1 MNIQKALNE
10 NNFYYNNTILNKKE
24 KKIEIIQKED
34 YGNKYNN
41 NMNSD
46 NSNDKGNNSCNGLM
60 ELTHNYDKVN
70 YDYLDKLPYTIEQ
83 QNNDITITRNDI
95 IINKDKDKDEE
106 EEENEEKKS
115 TLFQPQIN
123 KSRYNEN
130 MIVFVKENEL
140 NYLYPTISKDLT
152 NNQNEN
158 KNENESKRKNEIEN
172 ESKREN
178 KNENESKRENENEN
192 SPQIKLFSKLEINSR
207 RKPFAISNFNKEEQV
222 NQ

>member
-10 NNFYYNNTILNKKE
+10 NNFYYNNTILNR
-24 KKIEIIQKED
+24 KKIIIQKED
-34 YGNKYNN
+34 YGNKYKR
-41 NMNSD
+41 NMNSG
-46 NSNDKGNNSCNGLM
+46 NDKGNNSGNGLM
-60 ELTHNYDKVN
+60 ELTQNYDKVN

-83 QNNDITITRNDI
+83 QNNDITITRNDN

-106 EEENEEKKS
+106 EEENEENTS

-158 KNENESKRKNEIEN
+158 KNENESKRKNE
-172 ESKREN
+172 
-178 KNENESKRENENEN
+178 NEN
-192 SPQIKLFSKLEINSR
+192 SPQIKLFSKLEIKSR
-207 RKPFAISNFNKEEQV
+207 RKPFEISNFNKEEQV